1 MNRPPSPIALPGS
14 LLIGYTGQHCGQPCL
29 SKEVLNTGFWD
40 FGFYYG
46 LYYGQHGE
54 IVGHFGQSDHA
65 VLEFAMRKWRHTVG
79 QAGIDLMDG
88 GPDIS
93 FFFFFFP
100 FFFNRRSLGFLDCFT
115 GQSPG
120 IGRNEL
126 AISIPARSCHELGQ
140 LMDSY
145 IWSR

>member
-1 MNRPPSPIALPGS
+1 MGVQTFR
-14 LLIGYTGQHCGQPCL
+14 
-29 SKEVLNTGFWD
+29 
-40 FGFYYG
+40 
-46 LYYGQHGE
+46 
-54 IVGHFGQSDHA
+54 
-65 VLEFAMRKWRHTVG
+65 
-79 QAGIDLMDG
+79 
-88 GPDIS
+88 

-140 LMDSY
+140 LMDSLM
-145 IWSR
+145 IHLEQVGLLLNAE